1 LTSARTHRS
10 CRSFELGATRTAG
23 AGRPQDVQIER
34 TWNSDFTARGRDHIH
49 QALFYN
55 STRSSWPY
63 GLQGCSMPT
72 HSCWLA
78 RPRWSSL
85 VHRSPGPRDEHAH
98 VRTLRWV
105 LGGPRCHL
113 VQFDRVRQNSSA
125 RSPMKWRRFHMP
137 RRCWTASGE
146 IMIPIG
152 TVGVATRHMPTAGNG
167 TRARHCGWQPWSRES
182 SRPGW
187 WKSEV
192 YLACLSRLK
201 GLARDPS
208 TLAGFRHPHRSAC
221 PQAAA
226 ASSVIVKP

>member
-1 LTSARTHRS
+1 MILGRVGPTSV
-10 CRSFELGATRTAG
+10 LGRGPTR
-23 AGRPQDVQIER
+23 
-34 TWNSDFTARGRDHIH
+34 
-49 QALFYN
+49 
-55 STRSSWPY
+55 PY

-98 VRTLRWV
+98 VRPLRWV

-125 RSPMKWRRFHMP
+125 RSPMKWRRSHTP

-146 IMIPIG
+146 IIIPIG

-192 YLACLSRLK
+192 YLACLIRLK